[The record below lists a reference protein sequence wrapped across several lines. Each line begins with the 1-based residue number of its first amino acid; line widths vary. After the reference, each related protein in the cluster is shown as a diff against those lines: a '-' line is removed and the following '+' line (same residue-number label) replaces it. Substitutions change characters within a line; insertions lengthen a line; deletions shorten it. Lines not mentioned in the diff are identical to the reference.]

1 MKGIGI
7 LTHAIGMV
15 LGNLGAALRISG
27 LLMAFQFALVVGLG
41 LQGMFLPTDPA
52 QLRATGPGA
61 ALMPAGASILWLAQL
76 FTTLW
81 IAVAWHRFILCEEVP
96 VGIVPPFRGRAM
108 LRYLGVGLLFGL
120 ILLVAAVPLILLA
133 FMLVGPAA
141 LMATAAPGSGLWA
154 LAVFLALVWLPLAFI
169 ACRLAPVLPA
179 AALGERL
186 PFKEAWYRTGT
197 SGLAL
202 LVLALASGLLY
213 ALASLPLM
221 PLARVA
227 PFLGLVWAFALHW
240 ASLLVGASVLTT
252 LYGHFIEDR
261 PLNA

>member
-15 LGNLGAALRISG
+15 LGHFGAAMRISG
-27 LLMAFQFALVVGLG
+27 LLMALQFALVMGLG

-61 ALMPAGASILWLAQL
+61 ALMPAGAWLLWLVQI
-76 FTTLW
+76 FTALW
-81 IAVAWHRFILCEEVP
+81 IAVAWHRFILREEAP
-96 VGIVPPFRGRAM
+96 AGIVPPFRGPQM

-120 ILLVAAVPLILLA
+120 ILLAAAIPLTLLA

-141 LMATAAPGSGLWA
+141 LVATAGPGLWP

-169 ACRLAPVLPA
+169 ACRLAPILPA

-186 PFKEAWYRTGT
+186 PLKEAWYRTGT
-197 SGLAL
+197 AGFAL
-202 LVLALASGLLY
+202 VVLALASGLLY
-213 ALASLPLM
+213 ALASLPLA
-221 PLARVA
+221 PLARSA
-227 PFLGLVWAFALHW
+227 PFLGFLWMFALHW

-252 LYGHFIEDR
+252 LYGHFMEDR